1 MMNQNNL
8 TQSQSNQQMLKSLTS
23 NGLGAFS
30 YGIFQYGISFM
41 LLHATHSPLSF
52 GMNIAVGP
60 LISLLTFISIGNF
73 VDTHNH
79 KRIIFWGYI
88 LRIIGF
94 IALALALPFFH
105 GESLLIP
112 VALFIAIDSILVNLR
127 NTAYSASIRQ
137 LVKMSDVAKLTSLTT
152 AVASASR
159 ILSPVLGITL
169 YALISVEGLIVLEI
183 LATIVAMIIMMT
195 LHFFKVDDSKREKVS
210 QVEQFK
216 QTLQYV
222 KKRPF
227 IRDSI
232 VAEIVVNFFYT
243 AVVTGSPFIIV
254 NQLGLPNSVVIWTET
269 GYSIGYL
276 TGSLITSQLKEQ
288 RHFGIKIMSTM
299 ILVGISLLGLGGLF
313 LITRNQ
319 IIVSVIGMLLSLLME
334 LSFAIFDLAIEIRLQ
349 STVEHSILGRVSST
363 LYTVGYAIMPFGT
376 LVYTW
381 LYDTFSDGSYI
392 MIASGVILIVY
403 TVFSISKFIK
413 NIRIDD
419 VYVEKH
425 ADQINS

>member
-1 MMNQNNL
+1 MEKQNQL
-8 TQSQSNQQMLKSLTS
+8 TQSESNQQIIKSLTS

-60 LISLLTFISIGNF
+60 LISLLTFIPIGNF
-73 VDTHNH
+73 VDMHNH
-79 KRIIFWGYI
+79 KRIIFWGYV
-88 LRIIGF
+88 LRMIGF
-94 IALALALPFFH
+94 LALALALPFFH
-105 GESLLIP
+105 GGSLLIP
-112 VALFIAIDSILVNLR
+112 VAIFIAIDSILVNLR

-137 LVKMSDVAKLTSLTT
+137 LVRMTDVAKLTSLTT

-169 YALISVEGLIVLEI
+169 YALISVEGLIALEI
-183 LATIVAMIIMMT
+183 AATLVSMLIMMS
-195 LHFFKVDDSKREKVS
+195 LHFFEVHDEKRERLS
-210 QVEQFK
+210 QKEQFK
-216 QTLQYV
+216 QTIQYV

-276 TGSLITSQLKEQ
+276 TGSLITSRLRQQ
-288 RHFGIKIMSTM
+288 NHFGIKIMSTM
-299 ILVGISLLGLGGLF
+299 ILVGISLVGLGALF
-313 LITRNQ
+313 TVTRNQ
-319 IIVSVIGMLLSLLME
+319 MIVSVIGMLLSLLME
-334 LSFAIFDLAIEIRLQ
+334 LSFAIFDLAIEILLQ
-349 STVEHSILGRVSST
+349 STVEHNILGRVSST
-363 LYTVGYAIMPFGT
+363 LYTVGYAIMPVGT

-381 LYDTFSDGSYI
+381 LYDMFPRGSYI
-392 MIASGVILIVY
+392 MVISGLIRIVY
-403 TVFSISKFIK
+403 TVLSISQFVRNIK
-413 NIRIDD
+413 KDD
-419 VYVEKH
+419 LYVEEH
-425 ADQINS
+425 AEQIN

>member
-1 MMNQNNL
+1 M
-8 TQSQSNQQMLKSLTS
+8 TQSESNLQMIKSLTS

-60 LISLLTFISIGNF
+60 LISLLTFIPIGNY

-79 KRIIFWGYI
+79 KRIIFWGYL

-94 IALALALPFFH
+94 ALLALALPFFS
-105 GESLLIP
+105 GTALLIP
-112 VALFIAIDSILVNLR
+112 VAIFIAVDSILVNLR

-137 LVKMSDVAKLTSLTT
+137 LVKLSDVAKLTSLTT

-169 YALISVEGLIVLEI
+169 YALISVEGLIGLEI
-183 LATIVAMIIMMT
+183 LATIIAMTIMMT
-195 LHFFKVDDSKREKVS
+195 LHFNRVENEQKERLS
-210 QVEQFK
+210 QKEQFK
-216 QTLQYV
+216 QTIDYV

-232 VAEIVVNFFYT
+232 IAEIVVNFFYT

-276 TGSLITSQLKEQ
+276 LGSLITSQLKEQ
-288 RHFGIKIMSTM
+288 RHFATKIITTL
-299 ILVGISLLGLGGLF
+299 ILVGVSLSGLGVLF
-313 LITRNQ
+313 FLTNNQ
-319 IIVSVIGMLLSLLME
+319 MIVSVIGMLLSLMME

-349 STVEHSILGRVSST
+349 STVEHHILGRVSST
-363 LYTVGYAIMPFGT
+363 LYTVGFAIMPFGT

-381 LYDTFSDGSYI
+381 LFDIFSDGSYI
-392 MIASGVILIVY
+392 MIVSGVLLIIY
-403 TVFSISKFIK
+403 ALFSVSTFIK
-413 NIRIDD
+413 NIKKDD
-419 VYVEKH
+419 LYFQNHLVNE
-425 ADQINS
+425 

>member
-1 MMNQNNL
+1 MEKQNQL
-8 TQSQSNQQMLKSLTS
+8 TQSQSNQQIIKSLTS

-60 LISLLTFISIGNF
+60 LISLLTFIPIGNF

-79 KRIIFWGYI
+79 KRIIFWGYV
-88 LRIIGF
+88 LRMIGF
-94 IALALALPFFH
+94 LALALSLPFFH
-105 GESLLIP
+105 GGSLLIP
-112 VALFIAIDSILVNLR
+112 VAIFIAIDSILVNLR

-137 LVKMSDVAKLTSLTT
+137 LVRMSDVAKLTSLTT

-169 YALISVEGLIVLEI
+169 YALISVEGLIALEI
-183 LATIVAMIIMMT
+183 VATVVAMLIMMS
-195 LHFFKVDDSKREKVS
+195 LHFYEVKVEKQERVS
-210 QVEQFK
+210 QRQQFK

-276 TGSLITSQLKEQ
+276 TGSLITSRLRQQ
-288 RHFGIKIMSTM
+288 NHFGIKIMSTM
-299 ILVGISLLGLGGLF
+299 ILVGISLVGLGFLF
-313 LITRNQ
+313 TVTKNQ
-319 IIVSVIGMLLSLLME
+319 MIVSVIGMLLSLLME

-349 STVEHSILGRVSST
+349 STVEHNILGRVSST

-381 LYDTFSDGSYI
+381 LYDMFPRGSFI
-392 MIASGVILIVY
+392 MMISGLILIIY
-403 TVFSISKFIK
+403 TVLSISQFVRNIK
-413 NIRIDD
+413 KDD
-419 VYVEKH
+419 LYVEEH
-425 ADQINS
+425 ADQIN